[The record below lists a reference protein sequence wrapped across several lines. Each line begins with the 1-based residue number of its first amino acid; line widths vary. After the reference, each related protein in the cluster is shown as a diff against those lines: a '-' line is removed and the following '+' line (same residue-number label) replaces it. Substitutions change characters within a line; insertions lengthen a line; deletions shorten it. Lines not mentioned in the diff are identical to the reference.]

1 MAASDTIRV
10 VFHGRGGHASSPYA
24 CIDPLLMAASFA
36 LRIQSLVAH
45 EAATPTAP
53 VLTVGALHAGTAAN
67 IIADEAELLLS
78 LRTFSATSREN
89 MLESVRRIARAEAD
103 GAGAVETPD
112 VHAYNGFPATV
123 NTPDATSTVMSDLR
137 QAGLGMHT
145 LSQPLSGSEDFGI
158 SAPPPNAPPCSGI
171 SAERHC
177 RVSTEPPLPRSLRD
191 GYHPARRPIIH
202 RASPPDP
209 AAALPEGVTAMTA
222 AALGALARSA

>member
-1 MAASDTIRV
+1 
-10 VFHGRGGHASSPYA
+10 
-24 CIDPLLMAASFA
+24 MAASFA

-103 GAGAVETPD
+103 GAGAVD
-112 VHAYNGFPATV
+112 
-123 NTPDATSTVMSDLR
+123 DAGRSCVQR
-137 QAGLGMHT
+137 
-145 LSQPLSGSEDFGI
+145 LSGHGQHSGRHVHSDGPTCDRPAWECTLCHNHFQVARTSES

-171 SAERHC
+171 FGGTALQSFDGTALAALAEGRI
-177 RVSTEPPLPRSLRD
+177 PPGTPSNHSPRF
-191 GYHPARRPIIH
+191 A
-202 RASPPDP
+202 PDP

>member
-1 MAASDTIRV
+1 
-10 VFHGRGGHASSPYA
+10 
-24 CIDPLLMAASFA
+24 MAASFA

-158 SAPPPNAPPCSGI
+158 FGTAAQCPSVFWHFGGTALQSFDGTALAALAEGRIPPGTPSNHS
-171 SAERHC
+171 
-177 RVSTEPPLPRSLRD
+177 PRF
-191 GYHPARRPIIH
+191 A
-202 RASPPDP
+202 PDP